1 MKADIAELQT
11 LDATVGSEIAGESL
25 LRMPAINRSAMTFFA
40 LQPLVIP
47 TRGTISLQAG
57 QHLSG
62 QVAGARADQSTFTVD
77 GVDVT
82 DITSGTNFYSAAA
95 TDFNGPTPMIPVPAE
110 SVQEFRLSTTNPNA
124 TYHQS
129 AGGQLNLITKRGAN
143 ALHGSGYWYLQNNVL
158 NANRWDYNRAGIA
171 RPALHDD
178 RFGASAGGPLI
189 HDKTFFYVNYEGR
202 RLPQSSPV
210 TRLVPT
216 ASLKQG
222 ILKFVDGTAMEW
234 LVRSVSGSGG
244 FLLGRRTYE
253 MVAAAMTTGAGRCDD
268 TVARRVTPQPGLY
281 GKRVSQ
287 IGLITL
293 ACLVLGVDRR
303 MRHARIFE
311 VHHGGR
317 RARRARGEC
326 WLRGQ
331 AGRVVGHGGEAG
343 QRT

>member
-1 MKADIAELQT
+1 MGDIVVTEF
-11 LDATVGSEIAGESL
+11 VS
-25 LRMPAINRSAMTFFA
+25 
-40 LQPLVIP
+40 
-47 TRGTISLQAG
+47 
-57 QHLSG
+57 
-62 QVAGARADQSTFTVD
+62 VD
-77 GVDVT
+77 GVMEDPGGAEGFQHGGWAFLF
-82 DITSGTNFYSAAA
+82 DRGDEQQNFKLEETRAS
-95 TDFNGPTPMIPVPAE
+95 D
-110 SVQEFRLSTTNPNA
+110 
-124 TYHQS
+124 
-129 AGGQLNLITKRGAN
+129 
-143 ALHGSGYWYLQNNVL
+143 AL
-158 NANRWDYNRAGIA
+158 
-171 RPALHDD
+171 
-178 RFGASAGGPLI
+178 
-189 HDKTFFYVNYEGR
+189 
-202 RLPQSSPV
+202 
-210 TRLVPT
+210 
-216 ASLKQG
+216 
-222 ILKFVDGTAMEW
+222 
-234 LVRSVSGSGG
+234 
-244 FLLGRRTYE
+244 LLGRRTYE